1 MILKSESEK
10 RLIIK
15 GQLNGKAAY
24 ILVDTGAVCGLF
36 NKTAIKKYALVENKR
51 RSINLVGA
59 FGKPTKANICET
71 PLMVGGRP
79 MYQFA
84 IADIGSVVDAIKKE
98 TGIEIAGL
106 ISLPQMKAMNI
117 TIDTDDNY
125 VKVGG

>member
-1 MILKSESEK
+1 MILHSESDK

-15 GQLNGKAAY
+15 GLLNGKAAY
-24 ILVDTGAVCGLF
+24 ILVDTGATCGIF
-36 NKTAIKKYALVENKR
+36 AKTSVKKYGLKVSSTKF
-51 RSINLVGA
+51 INLVGA
-59 FGKPTKANICET
+59 GGSFRAYICDT
-71 PLMVGGRP
+71 PLILANRP

-84 IADIGSVVDAIKKE
+84 VADISSIVSSIKNE

>member
-24 ILVDTGAVCGLF
+24 ILVDTGATCGILS
-36 NKTAIKKYALVENKR
+36 KSSVKR
-51 RSINLVGA
+51 FGLKVSNTKFINLVGA
-59 FGKPTKANICET
+59 GGSFRAYICDT
-71 PLMVGGRP
+71 PLILANRP

-84 IADIGSVVDAIKKE
+84 VADISSIVSSIKNE